1 MNKHFAYILNG
12 AFGLALACAL
22 LGPATASAAGYMKIS
37 GIEGESTDK
46 GHKDQI
52 DILSWSW
59 GESQR
64 EAASGMATGKRQH
77 KPLEITKR
85 VDKSS
90 PKLQQANA
98 DGSAIPS
105 MTVYLPKQGGS
116 STGYLT
122 YELKNVIVTSYQT
135 SRGSSGTLP
144 TETFSL
150 NYETIIWPLAVE
162 DK

>member
-1 MNKHFAYILNG
+1 MNKHFAIVLSG
-12 AFGLALACAL
+12 VLGLALACAL
-22 LGPATASAAGYMKIS
+22 LGPASASAAGYIKIS
-37 GIEGESTDK
+37 GVEGESTDK
-46 GHKDQI
+46 GHKDEI

-64 EAASGMATGKRQH
+64 DAASGMATGKRQH
-77 KPLEITKR
+77 KPLMITKR

-98 DGSAIPS
+98 NGSAIPS
-105 MTVYLPKQGGS
+105 MTVYLPKQGDT

-135 SRGSSGTLP
+135 SGGSSG
-144 TETFSL
+144 
-150 NYETIIWPLAVE
+150 
-162 DK
+162 